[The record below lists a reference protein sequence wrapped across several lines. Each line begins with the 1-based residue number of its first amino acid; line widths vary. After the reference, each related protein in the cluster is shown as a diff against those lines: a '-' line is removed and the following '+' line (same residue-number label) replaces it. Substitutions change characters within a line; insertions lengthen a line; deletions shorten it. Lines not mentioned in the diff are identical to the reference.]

1 MIDDPLELP
10 PPDDPIQRVHTL
22 ARDLAYGVTQGKWGA
37 LINIRIWVEWRLV
50 SDNYH
55 LEGYFKDKWEGKQP
69 APDLLRA
76 FGYLELIERQ
86 EYQMLCLLTQKAFTL
101 LEQPL
106 SPPSVFISY
115 RRSESSALGLL
126 LEARLKLAA
135 SDVNVF
141 IDKALEPGDKWHGRL
156 EKEVRQRPYFVCLL
170 GPTSLG
176 SPYVRDEILW
186 ALDQAQL
193 SEVLIIP
200 ICHGGYRFDAPLHAD
215 VRGDA
220 EAIEALVATLSV
232 NNAIVVNLESAE
244 EYELAVIKLLN
255 RLGYSNI

>member
-1 MIDDPLELP
+1 MDDPLELA

-22 ARDLAYGVTQGKWGA
+22 ARDLAYGVSQGKWGA
-37 LINIRIWVEWRLV
+37 MLGLRTWSGWETMM
-50 SDNYH
+50 DNYS
-55 LEGYFKDKWEGKQP
+55 LDEYFKNKWHDGP
-69 APDLLRA
+69 PLPDLMRA
-76 FGYLELIERQ
+76 FGYLEMLERR
-86 EYQMLCLLTQKAFTL
+86 EYHMLCLITQKAFTL

-106 SPPSVFISY
+106 SPPAVFISY

-135 SDVNVF
+135 SDINVF

-186 ALDQAQL
+186 ALDQGQQ

-200 ICHGGYRFDAPLHAD
+200 ICHGGYRFNAPLHED
-215 VRGDA
+215 VVDEA
-220 EAIEALVATLSV
+220 EAIESLVQTLAI